1 MNKLLKTLTTPFR
14 AVSKML
20 ESRRQTKKTRTKVTP
35 AQRDASKRELASHYR
50 DVSARK
56 RVAKL
61 GPRKHFGMGKKARGE
76 RRAIRDAE
84 RGYKLRSAYG
94 SKRRG
99 RKSRRGRKT
108 RGRKTRR
115 RGKRRTKSKK

>member
-20 ESRRQTKKTRTKVTP
+20 ESRRHTRKTRTKVTP
-35 AQRDASKRELASHYR
+35 AQRDASRRELDSHYR
-50 DVSARK
+50 AVAARK

-61 GPRKHFGMGKKARGE
+61 GPRKHYGMGKKARAE
-76 RRAIRDAE
+76 RRAIRDAT

-99 RKSRRGRKT
+99 RKSRRGRK
-108 RGRKTRR
+108 GRKTRR

>member
-1 MNKLLKTLTTPFR
+1 MDKLLKTIATPFR
-14 AVSKML
+14 TVKKMISNAV
-20 ESRRQTKKTRTKVTP
+20 TKKRSRSRSRVKVAP
-35 AQRDASKRELASHYR
+35 GDRMRNLNQHFSRVAAQ
-50 DVSARK
+50 K

-61 GPRKHFGMGKKARGE
+61 GPRKHYGMGPKARAE

-84 RGYKLRSAYG
+84 RGYG
-94 SKRRG
+94 SKRRT
-99 RKSRRGRKT
+99 R

>member
-1 MNKLLKTLTTPFR
+1 MISK
-14 AVSKML
+14 AVTRKRNRSK
-20 ESRRQTKKTRTKVTP
+20 SRTRVAP
-35 AQRDASKRELASHYR
+35 AQLDSHYR

-61 GPRKHFGMGKKARGE
+61 GPRKHYGMGKKARAE
-76 RRAIRDAE
+76 RRAIRDAT

-99 RKSRRGRKT
+99 RKSRRGRK
-108 RGRKTRR
+108 GRKTRR

>member
-20 ESRRQTKKTRTKVTP
+20 ESRRHTKKTRTKVTP

-61 GPRKHFGMGKKARGE
+61 GPRKHYGMGKKARAE

-99 RKSRRGRKT
+99 RKT